1 MNKIII
7 IVGLLGVFGLGYS
20 LWILSPN
27 ESAKPPAGSQS
38 TFPVASSTEG
48 TIETSINQE
57 DQKKSADIKSAFQKQ
72 VTAPLPITLG
82 YTIIVSNYALQQ
94 WDDGYSAGE
103 SVFVY
108 TEEKGWTVIPEAAVV
123 WSVENLVSV
132 GVPELVAREIITKRK
147 ASQGY

>member
-7 IVGLLGVFGLGYS
+7 LVGLLGVIGLGYS
-20 LWILSPN
+20 LWVLSPN
-27 ESAKPPAGSQS
+27 ELPKPPNGSVS
-38 TFPVASSTEG
+38 TFPVASSTTG
-48 TIETSINQE
+48 TTETPINQE
-57 DQKKSADIKSAFQKQ
+57 EQTKRVAIKSAFEKQ
-72 VTAPLPITLG
+72 VVTPLPITLG
-82 YTIIVSNYALQQ
+82 YTIIVSNYALQE

-108 TEEKGWTVIPEAAVV
+108 TAEKGWTVIPEAAVV

-132 GVPELVAREIITKRK
+132 GVPELVAREIIIKRK